1 MPRILVIDDEIDLRH
16 LVRTALPQE
25 IYELIEADDGP
36 TGLQLADASPP
47 DLVLCDVRLNG
58 LNGYDVLRALREKPA
73 TANVPVV
80 LVTGS
85 ADLLGMR
92 EGMKL
97 GADDY
102 LPKPF
107 AVKDLVTMVQSQLE
121 KSSARRKAA
130 DSALT
135 QLRSNISMMLPQEL
149 LNPLSGIIGLADILS
164 TDAEK
169 LAPAERAEIGRDIHR
184 SGERLHRLI
193 RNFLIYTQV
202 ELLAVDP
209 ARIESVRRG
218 AWCAAGRVLADT
230 AERVATHHRREAQL
244 HLVSISAEAAVSEH
258 NLAKL
263 LEELIDNA
271 FRYSPPGCPVRVT
284 ARLEPGRM
292 LVAIADEGPGI
303 PEALVSGLR
312 ERGQFQ
318 RRFYE
323 RHATGLGL
331 AIAVRLA
338 ELYGGNV
345 SVAAGA
351 GRGTVVTVEVPLVPP
366 REQ

>member
-1 MPRILVIDDEIDLRH
+1 MPRILVIDDEIELRH
-16 LVRTALPQE
+16 LVRTALPAE
-25 IYELIEADDGP
+25 LYELLEADDGP
-36 TGLQLADASPP
+36 TGLKLAETNPP
-47 DLVLCDVRLNG
+47 DLVLCDIKLHG
-58 LNGYDVLRALREKPA
+58 PDGYEVLRALREREA

-80 LVTGS
+80 LVTGT
-85 ADLLGMR
+85 ADLVGMR

-107 AVKDLVTMVQSQLE
+107 AVRDLVAMVQAQLE
-121 KSSARRKAA
+121 KSAARRRAA

-169 LAPAERAEIGRDIHR
+169 LSPPERGEIGRDIHR

-193 RNFLIYTQV
+193 RNFLIYTQI
-202 ELLAVDP
+202 ELLAVD
-209 ARIESVRRG
+209 ATRIESVRRG
-218 AWCAAGRVLADT
+218 AWCSAGRVLADT
-230 AERVATHHRREAQL
+230 AERVAAHHRREAQL
-244 HLVSISAEAAVSEH
+244 HLVSVSAEAAVSEH
-258 NLAKL
+258 NFAKL
-263 LEELIDNA
+263 LEELLDNA

-284 ARLEPGRM
+284 ANLDSTRFH
-292 LVAIADEGPGI
+292 VAISDEGPGV
-303 PEALVSGLR
+303 PEAIVAGLR
-312 ERGQFQ
+312 DLGQFQ

-345 SVAAGA
+345 ALAPGA
-351 GRGTVVTVEVPLVPP
+351 ERGTVVSVDVPLVAP
-366 REQ
+366 RGA